1 MLKKYALLSLFFVAC
16 TPPLENTPP
25 PTPTSAPIST
35 PTATPV
41 TATPGTA
48 MPVIATAAP
57 ENNPSSPPSLLPS
70 PSPSTLLPPPS
81 PSPSQESLRVP
92 PYTGTCPIKGDD
104 IGLTRTTMNGRVVN
118 ENDQGESEV
127 TITVRSLEP
136 CDTNVFKKVVT
147 DKEGQYR
154 IAGLPYGER
163 LEIEIAAPSR
173 PSGFYQTRLSSNKQQ
188 AQDVNYFPFRVPAL
202 QKRDCAGVIETIRG
216 TGTIAIDQTEL
227 PSNSE
232 ALIHFRSLD
241 SCDGFSTTTVSENQ
255 KFSLNFRPV
264 NPAGQMTLAFAG
276 RPTKVENVALKSNK
290 IELNQLFFEL
300 SATPKQWVELP
311 SQWTSGTFYD
321 GTKAEVVEK

>member
-1 MLKKYALLSLFFVAC
+1 MLKKYALLSLLFMAC
-16 TPPLENTPP
+16 TPTLDNTPA

-35 PTATPV
+35 PTM
-41 TATPGTA
+41 TPGTA
-48 MPVIATAAP
+48 IPVIDTASP

-70 PSPSTLLPPPS
+70 PSPSTLLPTPSSSPP
-81 PSPSQESLRVP
+81 QESPRVP
-92 PYTGTCPIKGDD
+92 AYTGACPIKGDD

-136 CDTNVFKKVVT
+136 CHTDVFKKVVT

-173 PSGFYQTRLSSNKQQ
+173 HSGFYQTRLSSNKQQ
-188 AQDVNYFPFRVPAL
+188 AQDVNYFPFRIPSL
-202 QKRDCAGVIETIRG
+202 PRGLCTGVFETIRG
-216 TGTIAIDQTEL
+216 TGTIAIDPTEL

-241 SCDGFSTTTVSENQ
+241 SCDGFSTTTISENQ
-255 KFSLNFRPV
+255 KFSLSFSSM

-276 RPTKVENVALKSNK
+276 RPTKVETIVLKSNK
-290 IELNQLFFEL
+290 QGLENVNQLFFEL

-311 SQWTSGTFYD
+311 FQWTSGTFYD
-321 GTKAEVVEK
+321 GTKAQVVEK

>member
-1 MLKKYALLSLFFVAC
+1 MLKKHALLSLFFAAC
-16 TPPLENTPP
+16 TPTVDTPP
-25 PTPTSAPIST
+25 TPTPTSAPIST
-35 PTATPV
+35 PTATP
-41 TATPGTA
+41 GTEL
-48 MPVIATAAP
+48 PVIATASP
-57 ENNPSSPPSLLPS
+57 ENNPSSPPSLQPS
-70 PSPSTLLPPPS
+70 PSPSAILPTPS
-81 PSPSQESLRVP
+81 SSPSQESPRVP
-92 PYTGTCPIKGDD
+92 PYTGTCPLKGDD

-118 ENDQGESEV
+118 ENDQGESKV

-136 CDTNVFKKVVT
+136 CNTDVFKKVVT
-147 DKEGQYR
+147 DKGGQYR
-154 IAGLPYGER
+154 ITGLPYGER

-276 RPTKVENVALKSNK
+276 RPTRVENVALKSNQRGL
-290 IELNQLFFEL
+290 ENVNQLFFEL

-311 SQWTSGTFYD
+311 FQWTSGTFYD
-321 GTKAEVVEK
+321 GTKAQVVDK